1 MVKVLNKTS
10 HQRIYALTDETTLR
24 VGAFDYSEPLADE
37 LICDHL
43 RSDADVG
50 LISLVSVSPEINDT
64 AKNYKGGKK

>member
-43 RSDADVG
+43 KSDAEAG

-64 AKNYKGGKK
+64 KNDKGGKK